1 MTIAKTLAAVATIA
15 ALAGIPAAAQQ
26 AVPPYGAPI
35 SLEQAK
41 KVIAAAEAEAQKN
54 SWPVAI
60 TVVDSGGFL
69 VAMHRLDNTQLGSIA
84 VAEDKARTSVLFR
97 RPSKA
102 FEDAVGGGG
111 IGLRTLGLRGA
122 TPYEGGV
129 PIFVDGK
136 LIGAVGVSGVTPPQ
150 DAKGERGIGRR
161 FAASLSWVGARSGLS
176 PSSTSSSARSE
187 HIASA
192 TLHVPPP
199 PSVTVAAASGRKNLL

>member
-1 MTIAKTLAAVATIA
+1 MRPQAPAGTVAHKGRRRPMTIAKTLAAVATIA
-15 ALAGIPAAAQQ
+15 ALTAIPAAAQQ

-97 RPSKA
+97 RPSK
-102 FEDAVGGGG
+102 
-111 IGLRTLGLRGA
+111 GLRGRGRRRRHRLA
-122 TPYEGGV
+122 HARPARRHALRGRRADLRRRQAHRRHRRLGSHAAAGRADRERR
-129 PIFVDGK
+129 
-136 LIGAVGVSGVTPPQ
+136 
-150 DAKGERGIGRR
+150 GERVEVR
-161 FAASLSWVGARSGLS
+161 AR
-176 PSSTSSSARSE
+176 P
-187 HIASA
+187 
-192 TLHVPPP
+192 
-199 PSVTVAAASGRKNLL
+199 